1 MVKRNIRRIALSVFL
16 IFLTGN
22 GLLIARPQPDFT
34 LWGRAHVNGVP
45 LTRKHSV
52 YTISIEVK
60 GRELASYPMG
70 SVKAYGDFYVLK
82 VPMDDDPVISDKG
95 RPGDT
100 ARIFI
105 NGRESDEPS
114 FSLGNYGETVRE
126 DIHVNISVYKPEM
139 HFTPQNLDY
148 GEVFVGSSSTLSIQI
163 TNTGNADLD
172 ITRLALGD
180 ESSPDFLITFSPV
193 RTVLIPGDS
202 VTVEVSYYPS
212 EEGEDRG
219 MLEISST
226 DNDVFSTEGSV
237 VKVPLSG
244 TGVYER

>member
-1 MVKRNIRRIALSVFL
+1 MVKRNIRRIALAAFL

-34 LWGRAHVNGVP
+34 IWGKANVNGVP
-45 LTRKHSV
+45 LTRKHTG
-52 YTISIEVK
+52 YTVSIEVN

-105 NGRESDEPS
+105 NGSEIDEPS
-114 FSLGNYGETVRE
+114 FSLGNYGETERKN
-126 DIHVNISVYKPEM
+126 IHVNISVYQPEM

-148 GEVFVGSSSTLSIQI
+148 GEVFIGSSSTLSIRI

-172 ITRLALGD
+172 IIHVELGD
-180 ESSPDFLITFSPV
+180 ESSPDFLITYAPA
-193 RTVLIPGDS
+193 RTVLVPGDS
-202 VTVEVSYYPS
+202 ITLEVSYYPS

-219 MLEISST
+219 TLEIGSIDTDVSST
-226 DNDVFSTEGSV
+226 GESV
-237 VKVPLSG
+237 AKVPLSG